1 MSTVGDGIG
10 SRKFHVR
17 IQSDPANLAP
27 TRRAVEA
34 FAVECGLGEGAAH
47 DVGLCLNEAMANVMR
62 HAYGG
67 RKDRPIEIT
76 AEYSANGGGLLTVQM
91 RDWGNG
97 IDPSTLP
104 REPYN
109 PLTPG
114 GVGLICL
121 DALLDKMVYSPQ
133 PDGMLATLVKK
144 KRDDGDSG

>member
-1 MSTVGDGIG
+1 VGGRQLD
-10 SRKFHVR
+10 RRFEMR
-17 IQSDPANLAP
+17 IDSDPANLAP
-27 TRRAVEA
+27 ARKAVET
-34 FAVECGLGEGAAH
+34 FTIECGLSEQASH

-67 RKDRPIEIT
+67 RTDRPILIT
-76 AEYSANGGGLLTVQM
+76 AESNADALTVRV

-97 IDPSTLP
+97 VDPSTLP

-121 DALLDKMVYSPQ
+121 SELLDQMVYEPQ
-133 PDGMLATLVKK
+133 PDGMLATLVK
-144 KRDDGDSG
+144 RRV